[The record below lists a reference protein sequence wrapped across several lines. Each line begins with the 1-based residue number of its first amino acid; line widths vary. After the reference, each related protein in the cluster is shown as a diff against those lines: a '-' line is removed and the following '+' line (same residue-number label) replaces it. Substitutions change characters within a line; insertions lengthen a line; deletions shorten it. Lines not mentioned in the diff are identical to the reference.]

1 MFKAGD
7 LVQPLKGGPKMEVID
22 VQGEEVICAPAN
34 PLAGERMTLK
44 ASELA
49 LYQEDGDFGVC

>member
-7 LVQPLKGGPKMEVID
+7 LVQPIKGGPKMEVID
-22 VQGEEVICAPAN
+22 VQGEEVACTPAN
-34 PLAGERMTLK
+34 ILSGEKITFK
-44 ASELA
+44 AQELA